1 MEEADE
7 SETVSITWRAEFGE
21 VREYTVLYKPSD
33 FERDVWSVVLT
44 TVPQISLGNLLDS
57 YQYTMQVLA
66 NAVNGEVY
74 ASNMFNFKSGKGT
87 ILCLSSFYFCLSH
100 SHV

>member
-21 VREYTVLYKPSD
+21 VREYTVLYKPAD
-33 FERDVWSVVLT
+33 FNRDVWSVVST

-57 YQYTMQVLA
+57 YQYTMQILA
-66 NAVNGEVY
+66 YTVNGEVY
-74 ASNMFNFKSGKGT
+74 ASNMFNFKTGKGT
-87 ILCLSSFYFCLSH
+87 MPC
-100 SHV
+100 